1 MLMRRP
7 LAIALFILLL
17 APALFAQQ
25 AIPTP
30 SEFLGYPLGERFTPW
45 TRIADYYDEL
55 AKRSNLITVQRFGE
69 TYEHR
74 PLILATI
81 TSAKN
86 RAALD
91 QIRQNVASLADP
103 DVTSPARAAEIAK
116 SSPVVVW
123 LAYGVHG
130 NESSSAE
137 ASMQVASNLLRDP
150 EAQKLL
156 DDAVILIDP
165 LQNPDG
171 RERYIQWFTRTRG
184 MEADP
189 NPEAYEHQE
198 PWPGG
203 RFNHYLIDMN
213 RDWAWSSQRETRDRI
228 AMYRQW
234 NPQVFVD
241 LHEMFYNSTYFFP
254 PDAKPINANLP
265 KDVEKW
271 LEVFGRAN
279 AAAFTQRG
287 WPFFVGETFDLFY
300 PGYGD
305 SWPSLHGA
313 IGMTYEV
320 AGHGRAGSA
329 ILRDDNTVYTLADRV
344 ARHSTSSMATIR
356 TAAANR
362 ENLLLY
368 TYNAMKLNADGG
380 KNTFFLLPGSPNF
393 DDLLGMLQR
402 QNLKINVLT
411 APLTTKVLRIAD
423 DASENRT
430 FPGGTVVIS
439 TKQPLGSIV
448 QTLLE
453 RTPTFSKGFVEAQR
467 EKALA
472 DEDTEFYDLT
482 SWSLPLAMNIEGFV
496 TNAPV
501 TAQMQ
506 PWAPASHTAFRAAAY
521 GYLIDANEPNV
532 YRAAGRM
539 LKDGVKFSVSEDP
552 VSVPDRTFARGT
564 VIILKGNNV
573 ADLDAKLEKM
583 AKAVNVGVY
592 PLESGWMGGT
602 AFGSE
607 RIHFV
612 KDPQIGLIGGQGTNP
627 TSYGM
632 LWHTFDED
640 TPIPHSNL
648 SVESFGGVDLSK
660 YRVLVFPDGNYGDRL
675 GKRGTEKLA
684 AWVRGGGTLVAIKN
698 ASAFLRDKDAGI
710 SAIKPWEAP
719 KKKDKDDD
727 KNPPATDERYNEF
740 SVPGATFRTT
750 MNERSFLTF
759 GVPRAPFVLIEG
771 SGALLPVSHK
781 IDNIVTI
788 TRDNPLV
795 AGVAW
800 QESIDRLKGS
810 VYLVSEP
817 VGRGQVITFADDP
830 DFRLFWRG
838 TLPLFLNA
846 VLYGPSFPR

>member
-1 MLMRRP
+1 MTRRI
-7 LAIALFILLL
+7 LAIALFLTV
-17 APALFAQQ
+17 AQALFAQQ

-30 SEFLGYPLGERFTPW
+30 DEYFGYTLGERFTPW
-45 TRIADYYDEL
+45 TRIVDYFNEL
-55 AKRSNLITVQRFGE
+55 AKHSSLITVQQFGE

-74 PLILATI
+74 PLMVVTL
-81 TSAKN
+81 TSEKN

-91 QIRQNVASLADP
+91 RIRQDATALADP
-103 DVTSPARAAEIAK
+103 DRTSPARAAEIAK
-116 SSPVVVW
+116 SAPVVVW

-137 ASMQVASNLLRDP
+137 AAMQVAATLLRDP
-150 EAQKLL
+150 DARKLL
-156 DDAVILIDP
+156 DDAVVIIDP

-189 NPEAYEHQE
+189 NPDSYEHQE

-213 RDWAWSSQRETRDRI
+213 RDWAWSSQRETRARI
-228 AMYRQW
+228 ALYRQW

-241 LHEMFYNSTYFFP
+241 LHEMSYQSTYFFP
-254 PDAKPINANLP
+254 PDAKPLNANLP

-271 LEVFGRAN
+271 LDVFGRAN
-279 AAAFTQRG
+279 AGAFTQRG

-329 ILRDDNTVYTLADRV
+329 VTRDDGIIYSLADRI
-344 ARHSTSSMATIR
+344 ARHYTSSMSTIR

-368 TYNAMKLNADGG
+368 TYNAMKLNADSG

-393 DDLLGMLQR
+393 DDLLAMLQR
-402 QNLKINVLT
+402 QNLKISVLT
-411 APLTTKVLRIAD
+411 SPLNAKASRVID
-423 DASENRT
+423 DVAETRT
-430 FPGGTVVIS
+430 FPTGTAVIS
-439 TKQPLGSIV
+439 TRQALGSIA

-453 RTPTFSKGFVEAQR
+453 RTPAFSKGFVEAQR

-482 SWSLPLAMNIEGFV
+482 SWSLPLAMNV
-496 TNAPV
+496 DAYMTNVPV
-501 TAQMQ
+501 TAQLQ
-506 PWAPASHTAFRAAAY
+506 PYAPPVHASFSPAAY
-521 GYLIDANEPNV
+521 GYLIDGNEPNV

-539 LKDGVKFSVSEDP
+539 LRDGIKFSVSEDT
-552 VSVPDRTFARGT
+552 VSVSDRTFARGT
-564 VIILKGNNV
+564 LIVLKGSNAADADSKLERMSKATNV
-573 ADLDAKLEKM
+573 AI
-583 AKAVNVGVY
+583 Y
-592 PLESGWMGGT
+592 PLESGWTGGT

-612 KDPQIGLIGGQGTNP
+612 KDPQIALIGGQGTNP

-632 LWHTFDED
+632 LWHTLDED

-648 SVESFGGVDLSK
+648 ALDSIGNVDLSH
-660 YRVLVFPDGNYGDRL
+660 YRVLVLPDGNYGDRL
-675 GKRGTEKLA
+675 GKRGAEKLA
-684 AWVRGGGTLVAIKN
+684 AWIRGGGTLVAIKN
-698 ASAFLRDKDAGI
+698 ASAFLREKDTNI
-710 SAIKPWEAP
+710 SALKPWEAP
-719 KKKDKDDD
+719 KKKDDD
-727 KNPPATDERYNEF
+727 KSASPADERYNDY
-740 SVPGATFRTT
+740 SVPGSTFRTT
-750 MNERSFLTF
+750 MNPRSFLTF
-759 GVPRAPFVLIEG
+759 GVPRSPLVLIEG
-771 SGALLPVSHK
+771 SGALVPVSHK
-781 IDNIVTI
+781 VDNIVTI
-788 TRDNPLV
+788 AKENPLV

-800 QESIDRLKGS
+800 PESIDRLKGS

>member
-45 TRIADYYDEL
+45 TRIVDYFDEL

-86 RAALD
+86 RASLE
-91 QIRQNVASLADP
+91 QIRQSVASLADP
-103 DVTSPARAAEIAK
+103 DVTSAARAAEIAK

-150 EAQKLL
+150 DAQKLL

-189 NPEAYEHQE
+189 NPDAYEHQE

-329 ILRDDNTVYTLADRV
+329 ILRDDTTVYTLADRV

-368 TYNAMKLNADGG
+368 TYNAMKLNADSG
-380 KNTFFLLPGSPNF
+380 KNTFFLLPGSPNA
-393 DDLLGMLQR
+393 DDLLAMLQR

-411 APLTTKVLRIAD
+411 APL
-423 DASENRT
+423 S
-430 FPGGTVVIS
+430 
-439 TKQPLGSIV
+439 
-448 QTLLE
+448 
-453 RTPTFSKGFVEAQR
+453 
-467 EKALA
+467 
-472 DEDTEFYDLT
+472 
-482 SWSLPLAMNIEGFV
+482 
-496 TNAPV
+496 
-501 TAQMQ
+501 
-506 PWAPASHTAFRAAAY
+506 
-521 GYLIDANEPNV
+521 
-532 YRAAGRM
+532 
-539 LKDGVKFSVSEDP
+539 
-552 VSVPDRTFARGT
+552 
-564 VIILKGNNV
+564 
-573 ADLDAKLEKM
+573 
-583 AKAVNVGVY
+583 
-592 PLESGWMGGT
+592 
-602 AFGSE
+602 
-607 RIHFV
+607 
-612 KDPQIGLIGGQGTNP
+612 
-627 TSYGM
+627 
-632 LWHTFDED
+632 
-640 TPIPHSNL
+640 
-648 SVESFGGVDLSK
+648 
-660 YRVLVFPDGNYGDRL
+660 
-675 GKRGTEKLA
+675 
-684 AWVRGGGTLVAIKN
+684 
-698 ASAFLRDKDAGI
+698 
-710 SAIKPWEAP
+710 
-719 KKKDKDDD
+719 
-727 KNPPATDERYNEF
+727 PPAR
-740 SVPGATFRTT
+740 
-750 MNERSFLTF
+750 
-759 GVPRAPFVLIEG
+759 
-771 SGALLPVSHK
+771 
-781 IDNIVTI
+781 
-788 TRDNPLV
+788 
-795 AGVAW
+795 W
-800 QESIDRLKGS
+800 
-810 VYLVSEP
+810 
-817 VGRGQVITFADDP
+817 
-830 DFRLFWRG
+830 
-838 TLPLFLNA
+838 
-846 VLYGPSFPR
+846 